1 MLRSFELLKRKLE
14 KAEKK
19 GEDSVKIKLKKKG
32 IRVDNEN
39 SLSQREFVDVKDYMK
54 VITCKSGK
62 LVFNEDVVYVYP
74 LERNPTWGALAPI
87 VELPETQEIFVR
99 GDRVWITIGG
109 KRFRVY
115 IKNFEPEKTINRLVI
130 KSGAQIDYSKPQ
142 SEAEIDGWRLY
153 FKLPL
158 ISGDV
163 EMTAT
168 KIANIPR
175 LCKIVNPV
183 LAARLLMMVL
193 RPSVVAII
201 GPAGS
206 GKTTLLSSL
215 LKEIIAF
222 FPHLRIS
229 VIEQVREIYLGDV
242 SNIAYSKAGP
252 NTPITMLIRQSMRY
266 ERPDILVLGEL
277 RGEEIWSWVEAG
289 RLGIAA
295 LTTYHSPDAKKAVFS
310 MAELMRQSIHD
321 ATVET
326 VMQLI
331 DCIIVMKKFLIGG
344 AIRREVE
351 GVYFTHDDKLVALYK
366 RGIHAS
372 EERFKSLF
380 PERVMVGDFNVV
392 YRFLKR
398 KIQESDF

>member
-1 MLRSFELLKRKLE
+1 MLKSFELLKKQLAKIE
-14 KAEKK
+14 NEGK
-19 GEDSVKIKLKKKG
+19 DKIKVRLKRRS
-32 IRVDNEN
+32 IRIDGEN
-39 SLSQREFVDVKDYMK
+39 NFYLEETLDVKEYMK
-54 VITCKSGK
+54 IITSKSGK
-62 LVFNEDVVYVYP
+62 LVFNEDAIYVYP
-74 LERNPTWGALAPI
+74 LEKNLVWGTLAPI

-99 GDRVWITIGG
+99 GDRVWATIGG
-109 KRFRVY
+109 KRFKVY
-115 IKNFEPEKTINRLVI
+115 IKNFEPEKTINKLVI

-158 ISGDV
+158 ISGDI

-168 KIANIPR
+168 KIVSTPR
-175 LCKIVNPV
+175 LYEIVDPI
-183 LAARLLMMVL
+183 LAARLLTIVL
-193 RPSVVAII
+193 KPSVVAIV

-215 LKEIIAF
+215 LKEMIAF

-229 VIEQVREIYLGDV
+229 IIEQVREICIENA

-252 NTPITMLIRQSMRY
+252 NTSITMLIRQSMRY

-310 MAELMRQSIHD
+310 MAELMRQNIHD
-321 ATVET
+321 ATIET

-351 GVYFTHDDKLVALYK
+351 GVYFTYDDKLIAIYK

-372 EERFKSLF
+372 EEKFKSF
-380 PERVMVGDFNVV
+380 FSERIMVGDFNMT
-392 YRFLKR
+392 YQFLKR
-398 KIQESDF
+398 KIQKSEL